1 MTTKHISTIIS
12 PSITPQADDDTT
24 PFTTDAEYLNRL
36 KALVDE
42 KVEELEK
49 LEDKGWI
56 DHDYKRDQICSHAK
70 RILKQAGSPT
80 LEELNHCFSD
90 RDHTE
95 WIQKRD
101 EGEKRREAEKAEAN
115 KPRTTQA
122 PTRKQV
128 EARLKDPP
136 AAETDAI
143 KLSQK
148 DWEWLEKANHPLGG
162 RLFYG
167 GGITPLFMELDL
179 KLGISDSPHRRR
191 LLDYLSLHCDIKT
204 GITSEVTVGA
214 LSDKLQCGKD
224 KIREGIKWLVK
235 REVLEYSENYAYP
248 EHYTTGV
255 VFVLPFV
262 REAHEVKA
270 KANALRTKTGIA
282 YRELW
287 ERRVEFGFGVKG
299 GGEAEGEGVE
309 PPSSS

>member
-1 MTTKHISTIIS
+1 MKSKHISAI
-12 PSITPQADDDTT
+12 PLPGITPQTDDTT
-24 PFTTDAEYLNRL
+24 PLTEDADYLTEL
-36 KALVDE
+36 KVLTDE
-42 KVEELEK
+42 KVKNNPSEFGIEYDYVRHRFCREAKTVLGR
-49 LEDKGWI
+49 ED
-56 DHDYKRDQICSHAK
+56 
-70 RILKQAGSPT
+70 SPT
-80 LEELNHCFSD
+80 LQELDHCFPD
-90 RDHTE
+90 YDHTE
-95 WIQKRD
+95 WIQKCKD
-101 EGEKRREAEKAEAN
+101 GEKRRQAEQAEAG
-115 KPRTTQA
+115 KPQPRTTQA
-122 PTRKQV
+122 PTRGQV
-128 EARLKDPP
+128 EARLNNPP
-136 AAETDAI
+136 ATDTDEI
-143 KLSQK
+143 KLSKK

-167 GGITPLFMELDL
+167 CGITPLFMELDL

-191 LLDYLSLHCDIKT
+191 LLDYLGLHCDLKT
-204 GITSEVTVGA
+204 GITSEVTVGE

-270 KANALRTKTGIA
+270 KANGLRTKTGIA

-287 ERRVEFGFGVKG
+287 ERREEFGFGVKSG
-299 GGEAEGEGVE
+299 GECEAEGVR